1 MTHIQSEAVA
11 KCYEQ
16 AHRARVRAKYAL
28 DPQLKINFHITEQ
41 RWLMM
46 ARRLGGEVN
55 EPAAKDLSATD
66 RPRFSVIEGGGP
78 AAP

>member
-1 MTHIQSEAVA
+1 VIHIRSEAIA

-28 DPQLKINFHITEQ
+28 DPQLKINFRIAEL

-46 ARRLGGEVN
+46 ACRLSGELN
-55 EPAAKDLSATD
+55 EPAAKEPSAAGS
-66 RPRFSVIEGGGP
+66 RFPVTEG
-78 AAP
+78 A